1 MLMSIIITA
10 AGLLGVLVSI
20 VFIFF
25 KVKEPIEITK
35 KDTIYI
41 IIWLILM
48 TLGGVNLYFVYN
60 NDNNVK
66 SGEENNN
73 IQESDDQD
81 QPSSTEEVYTIAND
95 DTLSEKELLL
105 IKQNYELIQQL
116 KAEYTD
122 EDTITIQV

>member
-60 NDNNVK
+60 NDNNRMETYYR
-66 SGEENNN
+66 GENEAMPYNTR
-73 IQESDDQD
+73 QD
-81 QPSSTEEVYTIAND
+81 FD
-95 DTLSEKELLL
+95 CW
-105 IKQNYELIQQL
+105 
-116 KAEYTD
+116 
-122 EDTITIQV
+122 